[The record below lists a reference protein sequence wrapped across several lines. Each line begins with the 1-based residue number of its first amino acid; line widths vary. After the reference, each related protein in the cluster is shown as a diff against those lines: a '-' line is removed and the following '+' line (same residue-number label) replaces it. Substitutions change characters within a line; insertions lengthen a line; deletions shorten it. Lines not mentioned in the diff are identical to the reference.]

1 MLVKCKSFSL
11 EADYNQKIFFVIRA
25 ITAFGSIFFVLF
37 ENINS
42 IPAFVL
48 GLTNLSVIILYI
60 NHKQKKE
67 AWAKSEI
74 ILYIIFF
81 ISTIEVPIFFIA
93 SSRTAAKREYTDE
106 LLLKLD
112 TFLLGSFFP
121 KGQLSLYLDEHEI
134 LGPHTILGKI
144 INNVLL
150 FIYFLYY
157 LIPYVFVFTFL
168 LKDCIEET
176 IYRYYKNGEKS
187 IYYNNSWGNFYF
199 CLSVF
204 NLTYFQILIINVLV
218 PAVSP
223 RLYLK
228 YEYKNDL
235 IFFGLTKFLS
245 SIKDDNSANSFPS
258 GHVGETFSLFLPFF
272 FIKKNYIGT
281 IILVYSL
288 LISLA
293 TVVLRYHYFVDVL
306 MAMFN
311 SILSFFIVYL
321 CNYAI
326 KGKDENKEYENIPLY
341 DIDLIDEKS
350 TENKKS
356 IYDIN
361 F

>member
-1 MLVKCKSFSL
+1 MPVKCERFSL
-11 EADYNQKIFFVIRA
+11 EANHNQKIYLTIRA
-25 ITAFGSIFFVLF
+25 ITAFESIFFIFF

-42 IPAFVL
+42 IPALIL
-48 GLTNLSVIILYI
+48 GLTNLSAIILYI
-60 NHKQKKE
+60 YHPKKKE
-67 AWAKSEI
+67 TWASAEI
-74 ILYIIFF
+74 ILYIILF
-81 ISTIEVPIFFIA
+81 ISAIELPIFFIA
-93 SSRTAAKREYTDE
+93 SSRIAAKRELTDE

-112 TFLLGSFFP
+112 TFLLGNFFP

-134 LGPHTILGKI
+134 FGPHSILGKI

-157 LIPYVFVFTFL
+157 LIPYVFAFTFL

-176 IYRYYKNGEKS
+176 IYRYYNNGEKS
-187 IYYNNSWGNFYF
+187 IYYNNSWSNYYF

-204 NLTYFQILIINVLV
+204 NLTYFQILMINVLV

-235 IFFGLTKFLS
+235 IFYGLTKYLS
-245 SIKDDNSANSFPS
+245 NIKDDNSANSFPS

-272 FIKKNYIGT
+272 FIKKYYIST

-306 MAMFN
+306 MAMSN

-321 CNYAI
+321 CNCAI
-326 KGKDENKEYENIPLY
+326 KGKDENKEYENIPSY
-341 DIDLIDEKS
+341 DIELIDEKS
-350 TENKKS
+350 TENIK
-356 IYDIN
+356 
-361 F
+361 FV

>member
-1 MLVKCKSFSL
+1 MPVLCKSFPL
-11 EADYNQKIFFVIRA
+11 DANYNQKIYLMIRA
-25 ITAFGSIFFVLF
+25 ITAFESIFFVFF

-42 IPAFVL
+42 IPALIL
-48 GLTNLSVIILYI
+48 GLTDLSVIILYI
-60 NHKQKKE
+60 YHREKKE
-67 AWAKSEI
+67 TWVNAEI
-74 ILYIIFF
+74 ILYIILF
-81 ISTIEVPIFFIA
+81 ISAIELPIFFIA
-93 SSRTAAKREYTDE
+93 SSRTAAKRELSDE

-112 TFLLGSFFP
+112 TFLLGNFFP
-121 KGQLSLYLDEHEI
+121 KGQLSLYLDEHET
-134 LGPHTILGKI
+134 LGPHSLLGKI

-157 LIPYVFVFTFL
+157 LIPYVFAFTFL

-176 IYRYYKNGEKS
+176 IYRYYNNGKKS
-187 IYYNNSWGNFYF
+187 IYYNNSWSNYYF

-204 NLTYFQILIINVLV
+204 NLTYFQILMINVLV

-223 RLYLK
+223 RLYMK

-235 IFFGLTKFLS
+235 IFYGLTKYLS

-293 TVVLRYHYFVDVL
+293 TVVLRYHYFADVL
-306 MAMFN
+306 MAMSN

-326 KGKDENKEYENIPLY
+326 KDKENKEYENIPLY
-341 DIDLIDEKS
+341 DIELIDEKS
-350 TENKKS
+350 T
-356 IYDIN
+356 
-361 F
+361 

>member
-1 MLVKCKSFSL
+1 MPVLCKSFPL
-11 EADYNQKIFFVIRA
+11 DANYNQKIYLMIRA
-25 ITAFGSIFFVLF
+25 ITAFESIFFVFF

-42 IPAFVL
+42 IPALIL
-48 GLTNLSVIILYI
+48 GLTDLSVIILYI
-60 NHKQKKE
+60 YHREKKE
-67 AWAKSEI
+67 AWVKAEI
-74 ILYIIFF
+74 ILYIILF
-81 ISTIEVPIFFIA
+81 ISAVELPIFFIA
-93 SSRTAAKREYTDE
+93 SSRIAAKRELSDE

-112 TFLLGSFFP
+112 TFLLGNFFP
-121 KGQLSLYLDEHEI
+121 KGQLSLYLDEHET
-134 LGPHTILGKI
+134 LGPHSLLGKI

-157 LIPYVFVFTFL
+157 LIPYVFAFTFL

-176 IYRYYKNGEKS
+176 IYRYYNNGKKS
-187 IYYNNSWGNFYF
+187 IYYNNSWSNYYF

-204 NLTYFQILIINVLV
+204 NLTYFQILMINVLV

-223 RLYLK
+223 RLYMK

-235 IFFGLTKFLS
+235 IFYGLTKYLS

-306 MAMFN
+306 MAMSN

-326 KGKDENKEYENIPLY
+326 KDKENKEYENIPLY
-341 DIDLIDEKS
+341 DIELIDEKS
-350 TENKKS
+350 T
-356 IYDIN
+356 
-361 F
+361 